1 VVAQPNAVNP
11 PREKTTAQGAR
22 SPTRQADIS
31 VYLLRPDTYIALADG
46 SGAVDVLQR
55 YFDRHKIRIEH
66 AVGKVEYAS
75 E

>member
-1 VVAQPNAVNP
+1 MAFTTIIVEFSFRHRQEAGFAQHAL
-11 PREKTTAQGAR
+11 
-22 SPTRQADIS
+22 
-31 VYLLRPDTYIALADG
+31 YLLRPDTYIALADG